1 MTTKIYNTDDVLARY
16 FDEIRR
22 FPMLTPEQEIDL
34 AERWRDRQDPKA
46 LEQLIGSHLRLVIKI
61 ARGHAGYG
69 LPLSDLIS
77 QGHLGLMHAARKFDP
92 DRGVRFATYATWW
105 IRASMQEYILHGWSL
120 VKMGTT
126 ASQKKLFFNL
136 RRLKGRMQAFEEAD
150 LSPEAVESIANE
162 LEVPIQD
169 VLEMNGRLSA
179 RDQSLNATINREA
192 EDEWQDLLAE
202 EGTDQETVV
211 MESDELAWRRGLLE
225 EGMIKLD
232 PRERHIL
239 NERRLKDDPL
249 TLEILSQEYGISRE
263 RVRQIEVRAYE
274 KLRKSMLKAARGTRS
289 QGDGA
294 CRVQ

>member
-1 MTTKIYNTDDVLARY
+1 MTAKTYNTDDVLARY

-22 FPMLTPEQEIDL
+22 FPMLTLEQEIDL
-34 AERWRDRQDPKA
+34 AQRWRERQDPEA
-46 LEQLIGSHLRLVIKI
+46 LEKLIGSHLRLVIKI
-61 ARGHAGYG
+61 ARGNAYG

-136 RRLKGRMQAFEEAD
+136 RRLKGRMQAFEESD
-150 LSPEAVESIANE
+150 LSPEAVESIASE
-162 LEVPIQD
+162 LEVPKQD
-169 VLEMNGRLSA
+169 VLEMNRRLSA

-192 EDEWQDLLAE
+192 EDEWQDLLTE
-202 EGTDQETVV
+202 EGSDQEALV

-249 TLEILSQEYGISRE
+249 TLETLSQEYGISRE
-263 RVRQIEVRAYE
+263 RVRQIESRAYE
-274 KLRKSMLKAARGTRS
+274 KLRKSMLKAARAARS

-294 CRVQ
+294 CCVQ

>member
-1 MTTKIYNTDDVLARY
+1 MTAKTYNTDDVLARY

-22 FPMLTPEQEIDL
+22 FAQ
-34 AERWRDRQDPKA
+34 RWRERQDPEA
-46 LEQLIGSHLRLVIKI
+46 LEKLIGSHLRLVIKI
-61 ARGHAGYG
+61 ARGNAGYG

-136 RRLKGRMQAFEEAD
+136 RRLKGRMQAFEESD
-150 LSPEAVESIANE
+150 LSPEAVESIASE
-162 LEVPIQD
+162 LEVPKQD
-169 VLEMNGRLSA
+169 VLEMNRRLSA

-192 EDEWQDLLAE
+192 EDEWQDLLTE
-202 EGTDQETVV
+202 EGSDQEALV

-249 TLEILSQEYGISRE
+249 TLETLSQEYGISRE
-263 RVRQIEVRAYE
+263 RVRQIESRAYE
-274 KLRKSMLKAARGTRS
+274 KLRKSMLKAARAARS

-294 CRVQ
+294 CCVQ

>member
-1 MTTKIYNTDDVLARY
+1 
-16 FDEIRR
+16 
-22 FPMLTPEQEIDL
+22 
-34 AERWRDRQDPKA
+34 
-46 LEQLIGSHLRLVIKI
+46 LEKLIGSHLRLVIKI
-61 ARGHAGYG
+61 ARGNAGYG

-136 RRLKGRMQAFEEAD
+136 RRLKGRMQAFEESD
-150 LSPEAVESIANE
+150 LSPEAVESIASE
-162 LEVPIQD
+162 LEVPKQD
-169 VLEMNGRLSA
+169 VLEMNRRLSA

-192 EDEWQDLLAE
+192 EDEWQDLLTE
-202 EGTDQETVV
+202 EGSDQEALV

-249 TLEILSQEYGISRE
+249 TLETLSQEYGISRE
-263 RVRQIEVRAYE
+263 RVRQIESRAYE
-274 KLRKSMLKAARGTRS
+274 KLRKSMLKAARAARS
-289 QGDGA
+289 QSDGA
-294 CRVQ
+294 CCVQ